1 MLALAFV
8 TVGLTRDFIRFLKD
22 NEERKLKIRERKSE
36 KRSMKVEALETGI
49 NEDTEK
55 VPYPYGHEIR
65 WPWYRRIQLVIGSLT
80 LAPLRIIGLATTLP
94 LSLLIANIVKASA
107 EKGSR
112 RSQVYTKW
120 HQLFLIKFLLSL
132 AKFQIFIL
140 GISIRH
146 TGEPA
151 SRNEAPMLVLAPH
164 STFID
169 GLFLPYHGMVTGVL
183 PSPIAKADVHNMPL
197 IGALLDMCNPIYVER
212 GERRS
217 RSSVVHEIKKRVNVE
232 QPYPQCAIFP
242 EGTNSNA
249 QSLLAFKIGA
259 FIPRVPVQPVCL
271 SFKCWNTIVW
281 TFQGPS
287 LFWCLFYT
295 LSQVR
300 IQLNFNYLPVEKP
313 LQDEDPASFAER
325 VRTKIGKATGLKLS
339 QLTYENGLINS
350 ECLRIGLSRETIIE
364 NAEKLMKSCELKIDD
379 IYFRLQEFKD
389 LRNQKTNLIDK
400 ESLKNAIC
408 GNTHSEKEY
417 LKRFSKLIEDNNGE
431 LDAAS
436 YIKNHKITFADLEE
450 KLQWRR
456 RLSCT
461 SVDL

>member
-1 MLALAFV
+1 
-8 TVGLTRDFIRFLKD
+8 
-22 NEERKLKIRERKSE
+22 
-36 KRSMKVEALETGI
+36 
-49 NEDTEK
+49 
-55 VPYPYGHEIR
+55 
-65 WPWYRRIQLVIGSLT
+65 VIGSLT

-259 FIPRVPVQPVCL
+259 FIPRG
-271 SFKCWNTIVW
+271 K
-281 TFQGPS
+281 
-287 LFWCLFYT
+287 LFTNSSW
-295 LSQVR
+295 
-300 IQLNFNYLPVEKP
+300 KP
-313 LQDEDPASFAER
+313 LSAGSASLPFFQMLEYDRLDFSRPELVLVLVLHSIAGQNSAEFQ
-325 VRTKIGKATGLKLS
+325 LS
-339 QLTYENGLINS
+339 
-350 ECLRIGLSRETIIE
+350 
-364 NAEKLMKSCELKIDD
+364 
-379 IYFRLQEFKD
+379 
-389 LRNQKTNLIDK
+389 
-400 ESLKNAIC
+400 
-408 GNTHSEKEY
+408 
-417 LKRFSKLIEDNNGE
+417 
-431 LDAAS
+431 
-436 YIKNHKITFADLEE
+436 
-450 KLQWRR
+450 
-456 RLSCT
+456 T
-461 SVDL
+461 S